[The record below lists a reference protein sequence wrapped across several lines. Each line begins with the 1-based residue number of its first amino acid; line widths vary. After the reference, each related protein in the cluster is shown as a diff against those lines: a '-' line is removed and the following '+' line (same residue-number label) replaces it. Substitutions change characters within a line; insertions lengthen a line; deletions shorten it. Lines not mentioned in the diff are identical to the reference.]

1 MTLRF
6 VGGENLQRGRGL
18 GGLLRLA
25 KSVFSPIARSVSK
38 AVNSGTGKSIMKAL
52 KQQAIDSSLNL
63 ATDALRGNNLS
74 ESFQNEIGNIRENAA
89 DNIDSLKRHKT
100 KKKTNLK
107 QRGRAKKR
115 SRDQS
120 GSGCRSKKQKR
131 VHSLTPKRSKSTK
144 KKSNIKRRTKQ
155 GLFD

>member
-25 KSVFSPIARSVSK
+25 KSVFSPIAKTVSK

-63 ATDALRGNNLS
+63 ATDALRGNDLG

-89 DNIDSLKRHKT
+89 DNIESIRRSKT
-100 KKKTNLK
+100 KKKIIPKSKNK
-107 QRGRAKKR
+107 AKKR
-115 SRDQS
+115 ARDQS
-120 GSGCRSKKQKR
+120 GGGFRSNKQKR
-131 VHSLTPKRSKSTK
+131 VKLSAPKGRKRTK
-144 KKSNIKRRTKQ
+144 KESNMKRRNKK
-155 GLFD
+155 GLLE